1 VLNIGNEKIPP
12 ARNRPAATNT
22 PPLEGTHMTLNKL
35 RLQANEKGF
44 TLIEL
49 MIVIAIIGILA
60 AIAIPNFI
68 AYRNKSFCSRAE
80 SDASGIA
87 AAISDY
93 FSIPGHFKTPS
104 KGDLNNGK
112 GYSLSGNNSA
122 TITGA
127 DPNLNITISVS
138 DGSLKCPTD
147 YQKGLTTTTSPKG
160 YWNNSTTAP
169 EFVKKIAP

>member
-1 VLNIGNEKIPP
+1 MI
-12 ARNRPAATNT
+12 
-22 PPLEGTHMTLNKL
+22 NKM
-35 RLQANEKGF
+35 RKMDKQGF

-80 SDASGIA
+80 SDANGIA

-93 FSIPGHFKTPS
+93 FSIATHTSTPALSELNNS
-104 KGDLNNGK
+104 KG
-112 GYSLSGNNSA
+112 YTLSGTNSG

-127 DPNLNITISVS
+127 NANVNITITVT
-138 DGSLKCPTD
+138 DGSGRCPTD
-147 YQKGLTTTTSPKG
+147 YMTAQPYNSSNKTSG
-160 YWNNSTTAP
+160 WDSTNKRY
-169 EFVKKIAP
+169 VKYISF